1 MSNNYL
7 KHEDEVKFYENYLNR
22 SKEWKE
28 FIDLIEDNF
37 ELKDIVS
44 FDEFLIQRPIIGRV
58 FSYFIKIIECNPED
72 VSFNNSLFQELFCIV
87 KFYLGK
93 KEKLETKGVITSNF
107 AKVLFLVVWI
117 TKLENQDNK
126 TNYLFDLGLLTQKN
140 MSLLLKIDT
149 LFLFEEE
156 ILLFF
161 DSIEIEGLDKAKK
174 IFSDNINGIIYPAD
188 TEFLESF

>member
-1 MSNNYL
+1 
-7 KHEDEVKFYENYLNR
+7 
-22 SKEWKE
+22 
-28 FIDLIEDNF
+28 
-37 ELKDIVS
+37 
-44 FDEFLIQRPIIGRV
+44 
-58 FSYFIKIIECNPED
+58 
-72 VSFNNSLFQELFCIV
+72 
-87 KFYLGK
+87 
-93 KEKLETKGVITSNF
+93 
-107 AKVLFLVVWI
+107 
-117 TKLENQDNK
+117 
-126 TNYLFDLGLLTQKN
+126 